1 MKIFWKMTIIDKY
14 EDRNIIINLIIKKK
28 QRQNFMKKNII
39 YRRRKMTF

>member
-28 QRQNFMKKNII
+28 QRQNFMKKKHYI
-39 YRRRKMTF
+39 

>member
-39 YRRRKMTF
+39 YRRKKMTF

>member
-28 QRQNFMKKNII
+28 TKTKFYEKKHYI
-39 YRRRKMTF
+39 